1 MAFPDIR
8 SRARPISAGL
18 IAVALIAALAGLG
31 AKPEDPE
38 APRVQEAVRGAI
50 NDAMD
55 AGTFK
60 VPEWTSG
67 RLDAVTVQAMH
78 VTLDRRLEE
87 HMTGR
92 ALAAWQAALH
102 ESIDRDSDGEHVVVT
117 AGGAD
122 KIEFE
127 AVGVD
132 GDSASAT
139 GRVHVWVTWVI
150 LKADVQ
156 GPHRARPAQ
165 WDTFSASLV
174 RSDGRWYVETLRL
187 EPETGA

>member
-1 MAFPDIR
+1 M
-8 SRARPISAGL
+8 RPISGGL
-18 IAVALIAALAGLG
+18 IAAALIGALVGLG

-38 APRVQEAVRGAI
+38 ALRIQDAVRGAI

-60 VPEWTSG
+60 TPEWTSG
-67 RLDAVTVQAMH
+67 RLDAVTVRAMH
-78 VTLDRRLEE
+78 VTLDRRLGE

-92 ALAAWQAALH
+92 ALADWQRALH
-102 ESIDRDSDGEHVVVT
+102 EAIDRDSDGEHVVVT

-127 AVGVD
+127 TVDVD
-132 GDSASAT
+132 GDSARAT

-150 LKADVQ
+150 LKADVP
-156 GPHRARPAQ
+156 GPHRGGPAQ
-165 WDTFSASLV
+165 WDAFSASLV
-174 RSDGRWYVETLRL
+174 RSDGRWYVETIRL
-187 EPETGA
+187 GPEGDA